1 MVEVNEARR
10 GDSARGDL
18 AWKLSSLISRV
29 EKATGPNY
37 ALEVDIFKFFNP
49 DYRDYVE
56 GRGGLVHKNDGE
68 DQRVLSN
75 VRPPNVT
82 ASIDAAVALAERVL
96 PGWRHA
102 YEKRTNG
109 ACLAWVDEADDEP
122 AIPSFGPTISLAL
135 VLATLRAL
143 QSKTGDA

>member
-1 MVEVNEARR
+1 MT
-10 GDSARGDL
+10 G
-18 AWKLSSLISRV
+18 LSSLISRV

-96 PGWRHA
+96 PGWGWGITHGSEKAEDVQGNVFPKAIPFPAHLDCYGYHA
-102 YEKRTNG
+102 I
-109 ACLAWVDEADDEP
+109 P
-122 AIPSFGPTISLAL
+122 AIAL

-143 QSKTGDA
+143 QSKGPEA

>member
-1 MVEVNEARR
+1 MT
-10 GDSARGDL
+10 D
-18 AWKLSSLISRV
+18 LSSLIERL

-49 DYRDYVE
+49 EYSDYIK
-56 GRGGLVHKNDGE
+56 GRGGLVHRNDGE

-96 PGWRHA
+96 PNWQINLSIFHD
-102 YEKRTNG
+102 T
-109 ACLAWVDEADDEP
+109 LAEA
-122 AIPSFGPTISLAL
+122 SFGNREAPHARSQAPKPALAIC
-135 VLATLRAL
+135 LATLRAL
-143 QSKTGDA
+143 QSKGPGA

>member
-1 MVEVNEARR
+1 MT
-10 GDSARGDL
+10 G
-18 AWKLSSLISRV
+18 LSSLISRV

-37 ALEVDIFKFFNP
+37 AIEVDIFKFFNP

-82 ASIDAAVALAERVL
+82 ASIDVAVALAERVL
-96 PGWRHA
+96 PGWHA
-102 YEKRTNG
+102 DVDMLSPPPMSDAFGIRLFNQNG
-109 ACLAWVDEADDEP
+109 DWRNIEAE
-122 AIPSFGPTISLAL
+122 APTVQLAL

-143 QSKTGDA
+143 QSKGPEA